1 VGRPGGDIAISGRG
15 CRAGQTVTVRLG
27 ATRLGTTRAAA
38 DGTFFLRAAV
48 PELPLG
54 RYVVS
59 SSCGTTIGDKN
70 VDITE
75 PQVDRGAA
83 RIAAAGVTTAST
95 FVFFVLL
102 IKGAISFLP
111 RRWR

>member
-1 VGRPGGDIAISGRG
+1 VIDGKGCRPGQRVIITLGDI
-15 CRAGQTVTVRLG
+15 
-27 ATRLGTTRAAA
+27 RLGTVRAAS
-38 DGTFFLRAAV
+38 DGSFQLQAV
-48 PELPLG
+48 VPVLPLG
-54 RYVVS
+54 RYPIR
-59 SSCGTTIGDKN
+59 SSCGRTLGDSN

-75 PQVDRGAA
+75 PQGDRGAA